1 MKLNLSLFVKEL
13 VLFVSAIFL
22 ALFSAYRIL
31 SFNIT
36 IIQPQKFNVR
46 DFFVLIAFAA
56 ILILA
61 RNKKR
66 FISITYK
73 VLLVLVI
80 LAGSQII
87 FGAFFIT
94 PFDLIASL
102 ILLSVFLLYKNIL
115 THNIAVTMGIA
126 GVSMIIG
133 LSITPQT
140 VVVLLVILSFY
151 DIISVYKTKHMVSM
165 AKSMIESG
173 AIFGFIIPPRLS
185 GFLSGRKEAE
195 SQIGSQF
202 MILGSGDIGL
212 PLIMICSLVKTSL
225 SGAIITSAFSLGG
238 LLITHLIFINQ
249 KNKKPMAALPPIATM
264 TIIGYV
270 ISLLIT

>member
-1 MKLNLSLFVKEL
+1 MKLQLNLFFKEL
-13 VLFVSAIFL
+13 VLFASAIFL
-22 ALFSAYRIL
+22 ALFSAYRVL

-36 IIQPQKFNVR
+36 IVQPQKFEIK
-46 DFFVLIAFAA
+46 DFFVLFAFVA

-66 FISITYK
+66 FMSLTYK

-87 FGAFFIT
+87 FGTFFIT

-102 ILLSVFLLYKNIL
+102 ILLSVFLLYKNVL
-115 THNIAVTMGIA
+115 THNIAVIMGIA
-126 GVSMIIG
+126 GVSMVIG
-133 LSITPQT
+133 LSITPKT
-140 VVVLLVILSFY
+140 AVILLIILSFY

-165 AKSMIESG
+165 AKSMVESG
-173 AIFGFIIPPRLS
+173 AIFGFIIPPKLS
-185 GFLSGRKEAE
+185 GFLAGRKEAE

-212 PLIMICSLVKTSL
+212 PLIMICSLIKTSL
-225 SGAIITSAFSLGG
+225 SAAVITSVFSLVG
-238 LLITHLIFINQ
+238 LLTTHLIFINQ
-249 KNKKPMAALPPIATM
+249 KDRKPMAALPPIATM
-264 TIIGYV
+264 TIIGYL
-270 ISLLIT
+270 ISMLIK